1 MPPQSRQRRC
11 FCSGLSVFAF
21 RLRDLFCA
29 NSLLFPRMPTLSRQ
43 VIRPKY
49 RKVFLNVLFEII
61 REVDVVSHDSIL
73 DEAHSALLLGTLG

>member
-29 NSLLFPRMPTLSRQ
+29 NSLLFLRMPTLPRQ

-61 REVDVVSHDSIL
+61 REMAVVSYDSIL
-73 DEAHSALLLGTLG
+73 DESARRCSLVL